1 MRVRR
6 ITSKSLPYHLFFFPP
21 EILLSLAQF
30 FLSQDCFLSFV
41 PKHIKLVLP
50 RYIQEPFILSR
61 TQIIQYVSDTYQNL
75 VIYLN
80 TNILCTILHVC
91 RNHPLQQRKVNVFLC
106 QMYLI
111 IMGKWTQQWLQQ
123 LMGPSVE
130 HAFLSWQWDQDI
142 FPEA

>member
-1 MRVRR
+1 MYATLKSLKLLRVRR
-6 ITSKSLPYHLFFFPP
+6 MPSKSLPYNLLFSP

-41 PKHIKLVLP
+41 RKHIKLVLP
-50 RYIQEPFILSR
+50 RYIQEPLILSR
-61 TQIIQYVSDTYQNL
+61 TQIIQYERDTYQKL

-91 RNHPLQQRKVNVFLC
+91 KNHPLYQRKVKLFLC

-111 IMGKWTQQWLQQ
+111 IMGK
-123 LMGPSVE
+123 
-130 HAFLSWQWDQDI
+130 
-142 FPEA
+142 